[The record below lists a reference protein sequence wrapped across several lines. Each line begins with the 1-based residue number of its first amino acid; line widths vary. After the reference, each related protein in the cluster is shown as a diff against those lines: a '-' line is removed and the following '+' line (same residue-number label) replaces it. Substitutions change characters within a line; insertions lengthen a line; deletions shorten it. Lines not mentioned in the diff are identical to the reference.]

1 VVEKRIRRRVIVALA
16 ANVRLSI
23 ALLLTPAFRPVTLAK
38 GYASR
43 FNGLPSVGLT
53 LADGDLG
60 FIEYSGSCCRN
71 EKAVENGFSAPCAVY
86 APA

>member
-16 ANVRLSI
+16 ANVHLSI
-23 ALLLTPAFRPVTLAK
+23 ALLLIPAFRPVILPK
-38 GYASR
+38 DYASR
-43 FNGLPSVGLT
+43 FNGLASLVLAF
-53 LADGDLG
+53 ADGHLG

-71 EKAVENGFSAPCAVY
+71 DKAVENGFSAPCTAY

>member
-1 VVEKRIRRRVIVALA
+1 
-16 ANVRLSI
+16 
-23 ALLLTPAFRPVTLAK
+23 LLHWQQRPPLDRTLINTGLQA
-38 GYASR
+38 GDSPETYASR
-43 FNGLPSVGLT
+43 FNGLASLVLAF
-53 LADGDLG
+53 ADGHLG